1 MERLSARI
9 KVQLFY
15 FDGTDSV
22 WGTCEEHLWS
32 QRRKEQL
39 SAFLQCCLIDSG
51 LFEVAQSQHAL
62 NLLPAELRKFVDND
76 GFNQLYYRCCWEK
89 RNSLTSTE
97 RNSYTAAS

>member
-1 MERLSARI
+1 MESEAEGVLVCLLICLPA
-9 KVQLFY
+9 VF
-15 FDGTDSV
+15 
-22 WGTCEEHLWS
+22 
-32 QRRKEQL
+32 
-39 SAFLQCCLIDSG
+39 LIDSG

-89 RNSLTSTE
+89 GNSLTSTE